1 MQGAGCRVQAT
12 AEQQWSSGRGCQTKE
27 DDETTMFFCRVV
39 FSYMMLFQG
48 TMLGIIF
55 FKAQPC

>member
-1 MQGAGCRVQAT
+1 MQGAGCSVQAT
-12 AEQQWSSGRGCQTKE
+12 AEQQWSSGRGCQTK

-39 FSYMMLFQG
+39 FLYMMLFQG
-48 TMLGIIF
+48 NTMLGIIF